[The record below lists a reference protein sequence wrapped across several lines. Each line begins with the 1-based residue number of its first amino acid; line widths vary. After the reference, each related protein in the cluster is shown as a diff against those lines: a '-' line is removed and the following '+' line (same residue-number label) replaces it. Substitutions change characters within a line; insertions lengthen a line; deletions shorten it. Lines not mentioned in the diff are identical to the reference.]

1 MSPLLITLIVA
12 AVVVCILIYL
22 LPQTIC
28 PECKAPLPKVVIGKG
43 NKPGLTFQGW
53 ICPKCGCEVD
63 RMGNKI
69 GQSHTKKPDA
79 T

>member
-1 MSPLLITLIVA
+1 MRHRRSATAPMLLLVGA
-12 AVVVCILIYL
+12 L
-22 LPQTIC
+22 LVGACALPGT
-28 PECKAPLPKVVIGKG
+28 KAPLPKVVIGKG
-43 NKPGLTFQGW
+43 NKPGMTFQGW

-79 T
+79 K